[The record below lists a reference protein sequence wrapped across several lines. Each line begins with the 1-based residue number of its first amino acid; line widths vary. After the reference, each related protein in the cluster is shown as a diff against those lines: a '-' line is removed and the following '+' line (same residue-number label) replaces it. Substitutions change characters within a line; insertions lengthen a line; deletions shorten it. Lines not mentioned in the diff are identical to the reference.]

1 MRLTP
6 RRNRKFSIGKRSVR
20 VNCAARSFENGKSPS
35 SCFAR
40 SGQHFL
46 AGNVGAEEG
55 TRTPTAFRPPA
66 PKAGASANSATSAC
80 AKYITALTPDCA
92 CPRGTVLLGSAASGV
107 FPRGKK
113 SWHIAR
119 SAGRQWRT
127 ARPFARLVVPR
138 KGRRRRQAQLQS
150 CHLRRRRKWTKK

>member
-1 MRLTP
+1 MRLNR

-80 AKYITALTPDCA
+80 AKYITALTPDCP
-92 CPRGTVLLGSAASGV
+92 CPRGTVLLVSAASGE
-107 FPRGKK
+107 FQEGGNHG
-113 SWHIAR
+113 SLHEMR
-119 SAGRQWRT
+119 SSSC
-127 ARPFARLVVPR
+127 
-138 KGRRRRQAQLQS
+138 GRRRLLPVLWLGAGGA
-150 CHLRRRRKWTKK
+150 RRRSERATCRRTCRVADG